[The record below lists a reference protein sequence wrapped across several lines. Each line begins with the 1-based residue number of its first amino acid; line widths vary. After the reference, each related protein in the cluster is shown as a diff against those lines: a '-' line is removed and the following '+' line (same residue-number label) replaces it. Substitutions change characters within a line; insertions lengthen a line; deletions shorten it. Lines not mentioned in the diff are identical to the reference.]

1 MIDAYKTYEEMKDNN
16 VLLSYKGEMSFELV
30 NTFLDLIEKRFDRE
44 ESNPQIKKKM
54 FNVLVECLQNL
65 CHHVEISE
73 DEVKELSDGRNAII
87 MVWSEEDSYMVTTG
101 NYIANSSVPKLQ
113 AWIERINS
121 LSRTELRDL
130 YKEVLDNNQFSA
142 KGGGGLGFIDI
153 ARKSGEKLAFSFK
166 QTAPDYSFFSFRIQI
181 PKGK

>member
-1 MIDAYKTYEEMKDNN
+1 MKDNN

-44 ESNPQIKKKM
+44 EKNPQVKKKM

-73 DEVKELSDGRNAII
+73 EEVRDLAEGRNAII
-87 MVWSEEDSYMVTTG
+87 MVWAEGDAYMVTTG
-101 NYIANSSVPKLQ
+101 NYISNDSIPKLK
-113 AWIERINS
+113 AWLERINS
-121 LSRTELRDL
+121 LSKSELRDL

-153 ARKSGEKLAFSFK
+153 ARKSGQQLVYSFK
-166 QTAPDYSFFSFRIQI
+166 AAAPGFSFFSFKIQI
-181 PKGK
+181 PKV

>member
-1 MIDAYKTYEEMKDNN
+1 MVDAYKVYEEMKDNN

-44 ESNPQIKKKM
+44 EKNPQVKKKM

-73 DEVKELSDGRNAII
+73 EEVRDLAEGRNAII
-87 MVWSEEDSYMVTTG
+87 MVWAEEDAYMVTTG
-101 NYIANSSVPKLQ
+101 NYIANESIPKLK
-113 AWIERINS
+113 AWLERINS
-121 LSRTELRDL
+121 LSKSELRDL

-153 ARKSGEKLAFSFK
+153 ARKSGQQLVYSFK
-166 QTAPDYSFFSFRIQI
+166 AAAPGFSFFSFKIQI
-181 PKGK
+181 PKV